1 MGIIK
6 TGIQAGV
13 AYAAVNKITKT
24 MEATAQAKHGKQ
36 TPPHPPCNCP
46 HCPYSEQSVYGG
58 GAPGYAQQQGQQQQM
73 QQALPP
79 PPPGQ
84 TAYGNPAP
92 PPAPYGGRSPSEREA
107 APYGGGASPRQDRAI
122 GMSDPAPPYDPRADV
137 QALFASAFEK
147 RRR

>member
-46 HCPYSEQSVYGG
+46 HCPYSEQSVYGT
-58 GAPGYAQQQGQQQQM
+58 GAPAYGQQGQT
-73 QQALPP
+73 LPP
-79 PPPGQ
+79 PPPQ
-84 TAYGNPAP
+84 QQALAPPPTTAYGNAAP
-92 PPAPYGGRSPSEREA
+92 PPAPYGGRSASPPPPTA
-107 APYGGGASPRQDRAI
+107 YGGGGGASPQTRALA
-122 GMSDPAPPYDPRADV
+122 DPAPPYDPRADV